1 MISKTLLVTFPIL
14 VVLCHKSSAQ
24 YAPAPPGVNPQ
35 LYQQQQQQVPIQHL
49 PPQQNVPQQ
58 VPYQQPPPQ
67 TQQQQHHQQQQP
79 PTQQQQPSHG
89 HGSQGHHPH
98 TQQVLHNSNLAEE
111 SEHIKKHLDLPTLDT
126 SKMSEQE
133 LQFHYFKMHDAD
145 NNNKLDGCEL
155 IKSLIHW
162 HVQGGHDPAAGGAPP
177 QEKIFTDE
185 ELMQL
190 IDPILTMDD
199 TDFDG
204 FIDYPE
210 FVIAQNKAGSTQKQS
225 A

>member
-1 MISKTLLVTFPIL
+1 MSSPKLLDFFCVFIYL
-14 VVLCHKSSAQ
+14 LHLSLGQ
-24 YAPAPPGVNPQ
+24 YAQAPPGVNPQ
-35 LYQQQQQQVPIQHL
+35 LYQQQQ
-49 PPQQNVPQQ
+49 VPQHIPSAQ
-58 VPYQQPPPQ
+58 NIPHQQEVPYQQHPQ
-67 TQQQQHHQQQQP
+67 AQQQHQSSYGTQDQTRQPHTPHHQQQ
-79 PTQQQQPSHG
+79 
-89 HGSQGHHPH
+89 
-98 TQQVLHNSNLAEE
+98 VLHASNMAEE
-111 SEHIKKHLDLPTLDT
+111 SEHIKKHMEMPLDT

-162 HVQGGHDPAAGGAPP
+162 HVQGGNDPARGSAPP
-177 QEKIFTDE
+177 PEDKVFTDE

-199 TDFDG
+199 ANFDG

-210 FVIAQNKAGSTQKQS
+210 FVIAQNKAANSHKKP

>member
-1 MISKTLLVTFPIL
+1 MIFKTLLVTFSIL
-14 VVLCHKSSAQ
+14 VVLYHKSSAQ

-67 TQQQQHHQQQQP
+67 SQQQQH
-79 PTQQQQPSHG
+79 QQQPSQG

>member
-24 YAPAPPGVNPQ
+24 YAPAPPGVNRQ
-35 LYQQQQQQVPIQHL
+35 LYQQQQQQIPIQHL
-49 PPQQNVPQQ
+49 TPQQNVSQQ
-58 VPYQQPPPQ
+58 LPYQQQPPPPP
-67 TQQQQHHQQQQP
+67 QQQQQQQP
-79 PTQQQQPSHG
+79 PPSHD

-98 TQQVLHNSNLAEE
+98 TQQVLYNPNLAEE

-126 SKMSEQE
+126 SKISEHV
-133 LQFHYFKMHDAD
+133 LQFYYFKMHDAD

-155 IKSLIHW
+155 IKSLIDW
-162 HVQGGHDPAAGGAPP
+162 HGDHDPAAGEAPP
-177 QEKIFTDE
+177 QENIFTDE

>member
-1 MISKTLLVTFPIL
+1 MCKFTFVILYLSHISFG
-14 VVLCHKSSAQ
+14 Q
-24 YAPAPPGVNPQ
+24 YAPPGVNPQ

-49 PPQQNVPQQ
+49 PPNQNIPHQQNLQH
-58 VPYQQPPPQ
+58 QQPLQ
-67 TQQQQHHQQQQP
+67 SQQSSHVNQGQGYEHHQPHHQQQ
-79 PTQQQQPSHG
+79 
-89 HGSQGHHPH
+89 
-98 TQQVLHNSNLAEE
+98 VLHSSNMAEE

-162 HVQGGHDPAAGGAPP
+162 HVQGGNDAARGNAPP
-177 QEKIFTDE
+177 PDDKVFLDE

-199 TDFDG
+199 TNFDG

-210 FVIAQNKAGSTQKQS
+210 FVIAQNKAANSHKKP

>member
-14 VVLCHKSSAQ
+14 IVLCHKSWAE
-24 YAPAPPGVNPQ
+24 YAAPPGVNPQ
-35 LYQQQQQQVPIQHL
+35 LYLQQQQVPIKHL
-49 PPQQNVPQQ
+49 PPQQNFPQQ
-58 VPYQQPPPQ
+58 APYQQPPPPP
-67 TQQQQHHQQQQP
+67 QQQQQQQQ
-79 PTQQQQPSHG
+79 QQQKPSHG
-89 HGSQGHHPH
+89 HSSQGHHPH

-210 FVIAQNKAGSTQKQS
+210 FVIAQNKASSTQKQS